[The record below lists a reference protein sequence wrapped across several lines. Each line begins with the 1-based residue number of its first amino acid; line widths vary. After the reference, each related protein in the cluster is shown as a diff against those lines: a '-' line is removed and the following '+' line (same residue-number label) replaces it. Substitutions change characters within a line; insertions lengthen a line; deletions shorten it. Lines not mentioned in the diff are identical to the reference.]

1 MEVIIDI
8 IVAIINVPGALMVPD
23 DARVTA
29 LSVVMMG
36 DIPVVAIM
44 PRVFVAVA
52 VTLVFPVM
60 MIAVTMVIAVISPL
74 VIPTVMFF
82 VSFVMA
88 FTLRVYTTCQTD
100 DQTVQSRARRQVP

>member
-1 MEVIIDI
+1 
-8 IVAIINVPGALMVPD
+8 MVPD

-100 DQTVQSRARRQVP
+100 DQHRDHDRKKSSCCFHFTLSLNDEGFPSYQQ